1 MASASRPR
9 WGILGAG
16 GICNDFAVGIVMAG
30 GSISAVGASSVAKAE
45 VLATK
50 VKARQAHGSYEALV
64 ADPTVDV
71 VYIGTIHTMH
81 RPHALMALAAGKHVV
96 CEKPLALNEAEARE
110 IIDTARAKGLFLMEA
125 MWTRFFPLTRKV
137 REIVAG
143 GGLGKPR
150 CLQADFGFVGPS
162 DVKHRLWDP
171 SQAGGGMLDIGIYLV
186 QLATMIF
193 GLATADVK
201 GTAVLTEQGVD
212 SEGSLSICWKDSGTA
227 SLMYTLRAVT
237 PERACIMFDGGY
249 LTIEGPAHTPTSVT
263 VSRSDGARGK
273 VEPETFTVPLPS
285 LTNGLTVNY
294 PCSEGMVYEVEAVE
308 ACLKAG
314 QLECQEYPLDESL
327 AVLRIMDAFRQQVGV
342 SYPGEHG
349 SSCTVS

>member
-45 VLATK
+45 VLAAK
-50 VKARQAHGSYEALV
+50 VKAGQAHGSYEALV

-96 CEKPLALNEAEARE
+96 CEKPLAVNEAEAKE

-143 GGLGKPR
+143 GSLGKPR

-162 DVKHRLWDP
+162 DAKHRLWDP
-171 SQAGGGMLDIGIYLV
+171 NQAGGGMLDIGIYLV

-193 GLATADVK
+193 GMATADVK

-212 SEGSLSICWKDSGTA
+212 AEGSLSICWKDSGTA

-273 VEPETFTVPLPS
+273 VEPETYTVPLPS
-285 LTNGLTVNY
+285 LPNGLTVNY
-294 PCSEGMVYEVEAVE
+294 PSSEGMVYEVEAVE

-327 AVLRIMDAFRQQVGV
+327 TVLRIMDAFRQQVGV
-342 SYPGEHG
+342 SYPGEQA
-349 SSCTVS
+349 SCTVS